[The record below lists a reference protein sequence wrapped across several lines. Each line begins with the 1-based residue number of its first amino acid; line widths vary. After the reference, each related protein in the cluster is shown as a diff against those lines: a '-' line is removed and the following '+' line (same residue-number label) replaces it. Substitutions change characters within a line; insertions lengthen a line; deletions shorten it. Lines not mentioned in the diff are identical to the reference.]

1 MSERG
6 EGVHRNFPTPACGA
20 CLSQKRGIENITTG
34 GLEGWRAGGLEGW
47 RAGGLEGWRAGGLEG
62 WRAGALQKG
71 HSICN
76 YVWVAIQTLNI
87 IIFLNSRV

>member
-1 MSERG
+1 M
-6 EGVHRNFPTPACGA
+6 EGVEGC
-20 CLSQKRGIENITTG
+20 G
-34 GLEGWRAGGLEGW
+34 GLWRAVEGC
-47 RAGGLEGWRAGGLEG
+47 GGLEG

>member
-1 MSERG
+1 M
-6 EGVHRNFPTPACGA
+6 
-20 CLSQKRGIENITTG
+20 
-34 GLEGWRAGGLEGW
+34 
-47 RAGGLEGWRAGGLEG
+47 EGWRAGGLEG

-87 IIFLNSRV
+87 IFFSIRESNFLLHKIS